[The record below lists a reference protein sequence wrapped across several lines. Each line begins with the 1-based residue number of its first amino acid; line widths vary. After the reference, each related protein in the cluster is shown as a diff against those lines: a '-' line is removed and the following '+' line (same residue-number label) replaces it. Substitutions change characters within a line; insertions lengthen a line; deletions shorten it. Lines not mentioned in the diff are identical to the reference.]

1 MKNNFY
7 VFLTVLFVQFTN
19 ISNFFG
25 QQINPKITEV
35 YGDKTQEIF
44 QNDPERIA
52 LLTDLLDNRIKLVE
66 SHIVGEDKYTKLS
79 SVALLNKYNS
89 SLLRDSVFDP
99 LSFNPLKYDFN
110 ISSKST
116 VVYRV
121 DNTKYLIVIQP
132 QKLNKD

>member
-1 MKNNFY
+1 MKNIIYSF
-7 VFLTVLFVQFTN
+7 FTVLFVFFAN
-19 ISNFFG
+19 ISDSFS
-25 QQINPKITEV
+25 QQINAKITEV
-35 YGDKTQEIF
+35 YGNKTQEIF

-52 LLTDLLDNRIKLVE
+52 FLTDLLDNRIKFIELPV
-66 SHIVGEDKYTKLS
+66 VGEDKHTKLS

-89 SLLRDSVFDP
+89 SLLRDIVFDP
-99 LSFNPLKYDFN
+99 LNFNPLKYDFN

-132 QKLNKD
+132 QTLNKD